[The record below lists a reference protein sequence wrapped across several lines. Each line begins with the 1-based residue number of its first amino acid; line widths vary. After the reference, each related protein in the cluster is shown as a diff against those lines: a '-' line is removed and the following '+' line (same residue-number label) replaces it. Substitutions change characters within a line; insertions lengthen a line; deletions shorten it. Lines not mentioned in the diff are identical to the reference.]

1 MMKKFPY
8 ADKDIH
14 PNVLEKILRRW
25 EWTILASGDRF
36 SFVSA
41 CSLWELCSKGH
52 PVVREGEVELELLVD
67 IQDLSHSLS
76 RAISSLGNL
85 TYSSSCQHRLSY
97 ALMATYQKF
106 FVTPC
111 RSFPRS
117 NSASVRSLRRRYGR
131 FRSISSRL
139 GGIWIDVS
147 EGGFFEQL
155 SNYRFG

>member
-1 MMKKFPY
+1 MKKFPY
-8 ADKDIH
+8 TDNDIH

-41 CSLWELCSKGH
+41 CSLWELFSKGH
-52 PVVREGEVELELLVD
+52 PVVGKGEVELELLVD
-67 IQDLSHSLS
+67 MQDLSHSLS

-97 ALMATYQKF
+97 AIMETYQKF
-106 FVTPC
+106 FVTPR

-117 NSASVRSLRRRYGR
+117 SSVSVQSLRRRYGR
-131 FRSISSRL
+131 FQSISSRL
-139 GGIWIDVS
+139 GAIWIDVS
-147 EGGFFEQL
+147 EDGFFEQL